1 MAANIKQLKLKNGIR
16 IIIVPLNTK
25 LTYISTNYLLG
36 RFKEKS
42 KEAGLTHYCEHLLG
56 CLTSQKY
63 KSSAYIS
70 DEIYRRGGEYNA
82 FVSDYE
88 LSIYIKGI
96 YDDLEF
102 YMDILS
108 NTINHFYVDE
118 DIKKKEK
125 GAIIQENMGYISN
138 NNYMFEYN
146 TFKFLYPKYSYLAD
160 CKKQIKYIKYFDDKK
175 VNSYI
180 KKHINTDNLV
190 ISITCPLN
198 KVKETI
204 KNVDKYF
211 GIIKYKKT
219 ICEYPVIKH
228 SNTSIKIVNIRN
240 SITDKNTSIA
250 IHLSKRIEYLSE
262 EYLILNFYIKKILF
276 NFDVGIFY
284 KKLRKELGIIYNIGI
299 AVNVDN
305 YNPDMS
311 NYVITSKC
319 HSKYTMVFLDNFIDI
334 LKNYEIE
341 EEHIYIFNAKR
352 HFKYIYES
360 TKFYNLSSYNNEYKN
375 QILFNKEFVASKD
388 IYKKLISIK
397 LSQIKEYYKNVFV
410 KDILAK
416 HILFY
421 YSNKNI
427 NKAIVSLY
435 KKHMPGIECKT
446 HIIKN

>member
-284 KKLRKELGIIYNIGI
+284 KKLRKDLGIIYNIGI

-341 EEHIYIFNAKR
+341 EEHIFNAKR

>member
-1 MAANIKQLKLKNGIR
+1 MGVNIIQFKLKNCIR

-42 KEAGLTHYCEHLLG
+42 HEAGLTHYCEHLLAS
-56 CLTSQKY
+56 LTSQKY
-63 KSSAYIS
+63 KSSEYIS
-70 DEIYRRGGEYNA
+70 EEIYRRGGVFNA
-82 FVSDYE
+82 YVSDYE
-88 LSIYIKGI
+88 MSIYIKGI

-108 NTINHFYVDE
+108 NTINHFYVEE
-118 DIKKKEK
+118 DVKKKEK
-125 GAIIQENMGYISN
+125 GAIIQEYMGYISN

-160 CKKQIKYIKYFDDKK
+160 YKKQITYIKNFDDDK
-175 VNSYI
+175 VNGYLRRQL
-180 KKHINTDNLV
+180 NTDNLV

-198 KVKETI
+198 KIKEVI
-204 KNVDKYF
+204 KNVKKYF

-219 ICEYPVIKH
+219 IQEYPVIRHRNK
-228 SNTSIKIVNIRN
+228 SLKIVNIRN
-240 SITDKNTSIA
+240 SITDKNTSIV
-250 IHLSKRIEYLSE
+250 IHLSKRIEYLSD
-262 EYLILNFYIKKILF
+262 EYLILNFYIKRILF
-276 NFDVGIFY
+276 NFDAGIFY
-284 KKLRKELGIIYNIGI
+284 KKLRKELGIIYNIAI
-299 AVNVDN
+299 SVNVDN

-341 EEHIYIFNAKR
+341 EERIFNAKR
-352 HFKYIYES
+352 HFKYIYET
-360 TKFYNLSSYNNEYKN
+360 TKFYNLSSYNDEYKN
-375 QILFNKEFVASKD
+375 QILFNKKFVASKE
-388 IYKKLISIK
+388 IYKKLLSIK
-397 LSQIKEYYKNVFV
+397 SSQIKEYYKNVFV
-410 KDILAK
+410 KDILTK

-421 YSNKNI
+421 YSNKNV

-435 KKHMPGIECKT
+435 KKHMPNTECKT

>member
-1 MAANIKQLKLKNGIR
+1 MAANIRQLKLKNGIR

-42 KEAGLTHYCEHLLG
+42 HEAGLTHYCEHLLG
-56 CLTSQKY
+56 SLTSQKY

-70 DEIYRRGGEYNA
+70 EEIYRRGGVFNA
-82 FVSDYE
+82 YVSDYE
-88 LSIYIKGI
+88 MSIYIKGI

-108 NTINHFYVDE
+108 NTINHFYVEE

-125 GAIIQENMGYISN
+125 GAIIQEYMGYISN

-146 TFKFLYPKYSYLAD
+146 IFKFLYPKYSYLAD
-160 CKKQIKYIKYFDDKK
+160 YKKQITYIKNFDDDKTFG
-175 VNSYI
+175 YLRRQL
-180 KKHINTDNLV
+180 NTDNLV

-198 KVKETI
+198 KIKEVT
-204 KNVDKYF
+204 KNVKKYF

-219 ICEYPVIKH
+219 IQEYPVIKH
-228 SNTSIKIVNIRN
+228 SNTSLKIVNIRN
-240 SITDKNTSIA
+240 SIIDKNTSIV
-250 IHLSKRIEYLSE
+250 IHLSKRFEYLSE
-262 EYLILNFYIKKILF
+262 EYLILNFYIKRILF
-276 NFDVGIFY
+276 NFDAGIFY

-299 AVNVDN
+299 SVNVDN

-341 EEHIYIFNAKR
+341 EERIFNAKR

-360 TKFYNLSSYNNEYKN
+360 TKFYNLSSYNDEYKN
-375 QILFNKEFVASKD
+375 QILFNKKFIASKE
-388 IYKKLISIK
+388 IYKKLLSIK
-397 LSQIKEYYKNVFV
+397 SSRIKEYYKNVFV

-421 YSNKNI
+421 YSNKNV

-435 KKHMPGIECKT
+435 KKHMPASECKT

>member
-1 MAANIKQLKLKNGIR
+1 MAANIRQQKLKNGIR

-42 KEAGLTHYCEHLLG
+42 HEAGLTHYCEHLLG
-56 CLTSQKY
+56 SLTSQKY

-70 DEIYRRGGEYNA
+70 EEIYRRGGVFNA
-82 FVSDYE
+82 YVSDYE
-88 LSIYIKGI
+88 MSIYIKGI

-108 NTINHFYVDE
+108 NTINHFYVEE

-125 GAIIQENMGYISN
+125 GAIIQEYMGYISN

-146 TFKFLYPKYSYLAD
+146 IFKFLYPKYSYLAD
-160 CKKQIKYIKYFDDKK
+160 YKKQITYIKNFDDDKTLG
-175 VNSYI
+175 YLRRQL
-180 KKHINTDNLV
+180 NTDNLV

-198 KVKETI
+198 KIKEVT
-204 KNVDKYF
+204 KNVKKYF

-219 ICEYPVIKH
+219 IQEYPVIKH
-228 SNTSIKIVNIRN
+228 SNTSLKIVNIRN
-240 SITDKNTSIA
+240 SIIDKNTSIV
-250 IHLSKRIEYLSE
+250 IHLSKRFEYLSE
-262 EYLILNFYIKKILF
+262 EYLILNFYIKRILF
-276 NFDVGIFY
+276 NFDAGIFY

-299 AVNVDN
+299 SVNVDN

-341 EEHIYIFNAKR
+341 EERIFNAKR

-360 TKFYNLSSYNNEYKN
+360 TKFYNLSSYNDEYKN
-375 QILFNKEFVASKD
+375 QILFNKKFIASKE
-388 IYKKLISIK
+388 IYKKLLSIK
-397 LSQIKEYYKNVFV
+397 SSRIKEYYKNVFV

-421 YSNKNI
+421 YSNKNV

-435 KKHMPGIECKT
+435 KKHMPASECKT

>member
-341 EEHIYIFNAKR
+341 EEHIFNAKR